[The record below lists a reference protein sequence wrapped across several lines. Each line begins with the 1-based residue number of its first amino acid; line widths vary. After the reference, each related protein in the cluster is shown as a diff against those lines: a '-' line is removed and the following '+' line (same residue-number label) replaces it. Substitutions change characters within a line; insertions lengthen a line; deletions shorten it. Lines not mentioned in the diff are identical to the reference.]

1 MKKPRLEPAWT
12 AQLSP
17 SLQATITGRGA
28 IDLMRGNQRFH
39 LTAPEARALTAT
51 LQHLQEPHDER
62 PAA

>member
-12 AQLSP
+12 VQISP
-17 SLQATITGRGA
+17 SLQATITTRGA
-28 IDLMRGNQRFH
+28 IDLMRGNQRLH
-39 LTAPEARALTAT
+39 LTAPEARTLTTA